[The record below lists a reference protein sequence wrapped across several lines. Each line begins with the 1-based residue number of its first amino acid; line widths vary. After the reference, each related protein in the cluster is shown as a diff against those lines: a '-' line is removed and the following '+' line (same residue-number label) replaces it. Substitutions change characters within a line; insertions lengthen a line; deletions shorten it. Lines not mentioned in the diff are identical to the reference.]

1 MPDATPSATPLT
13 DGATAGSATKED
25 VGDAPAVEGGQSPVG
40 DGQSPTGDGGSPGD
54 EIGLGLNVR
63 CQRLD
68 VWLGAN
74 AARGLRVACCF
85 ADFESSVYGRPKVGF
100 APLRDLQRFFRHRYA
115 DEAGCLLGVTLGFRE
130 PHDTRYAAEA
140 PRLGLADLQAF
151 VACEAQ
157 AVGLRCTVLETVAYA
172 LTFCLFELVQHDGD
186 DGDDG
191 DEGNEGDEG
200 DEGNESDVSIDTRL
214 AMNGE

>member
-1 MPDATPSATPLT
+1 M
-13 DGATAGSATKED
+13 
-25 VGDAPAVEGGQSPVG
+25 
-40 DGQSPTGDGGSPGD
+40 
-54 EIGLGLNVR
+54 
-63 CQRLD
+63 
-68 VWLGAN
+68 
-74 AARGLRVACCF
+74 
-85 ADFESSVYGRPKVGF
+85 GF

-172 LTFCLFELVQHDGD
+172 LTFCLFELVRD
-186 DGDDG
+186 DGGDG
-191 DEGNEGDEG
+191 AGFARPRG
-200 DEGNESDVSIDTRL
+200 R
-214 AMNGE
+214 

>member
-1 MPDATPSATPLT
+1 M
-13 DGATAGSATKED
+13 
-25 VGDAPAVEGGQSPVG
+25 
-40 DGQSPTGDGGSPGD
+40 
-54 EIGLGLNVR
+54 R
-63 CQRLD
+63 
-68 VWLGAN
+68 
-74 AARGLRVACCF
+74 
-85 ADFESSVYGRPKVGF
+85 
-100 APLRDLQRFFRHRYA
+100 APLIGVLITDMGCWGRYA

-172 LTFCLFELVQHDGD
+172 LTFCLFELVRD

-191 DEGNEGDEG
+191 GSMAG
-200 DEGNESDVSIDTRL
+200 L
-214 AMNGE
+214 ARGR

>member
-1 MPDATPSATPLT
+1 MVHPAHDPMPNGPMPNGPMPDPTPSATPVA
-13 DGATAGSATKED
+13 DGATAGSATKD
-25 VGDAPAVEGGQSPVG
+25 GVGDAPAVGDGQSPVG
-40 DGQSPTGDGGSPGD
+40 DGRYPTGDGGSPGD

-115 DEAGCLLGVTLGFRE
+115 DEAGCL
-130 PHDTRYAAEA
+130 
-140 PRLGLADLQAF
+140 
-151 VACEAQ
+151 
-157 AVGLRCTVLETVAYA
+157 GLR
-172 LTFCLFELVQHDGD
+172 QP
-186 DGDDG
+186 
-191 DEGNEGDEG
+191 
-200 DEGNESDVSIDTRL
+200 
-214 AMNGE
+214 